1 VKTGTT
7 AVWTA
12 LAVSASLMHA
22 AAQQPTAA
30 RQSGSYSLSGT
41 IADHEGK
48 PLGGAEVSLIEHDS
62 ATRLVR
68 CDTAGRFEL
77 RSLPTANVKLHI
89 RRLGFAS
96 RYVDVAITGADHH
109 SVVVI
114 ELDAAATELA
124 GVSVVDV
131 ANEPDM
137 RLREYYGRKS
147 NNAFGHYI
155 DGSTIE
161 ARRPQYVSEMLRSVA
176 GASVTP
182 SGRIGYTVR
191 LRGCPP
197 LVWLDGVR
205 VPGAQL
211 DELIQPAEVAAM
223 EIYNS
228 FAGIPAQ
235 YFDRSAT
242 CGTIL
247 VWTRAK

>member
-1 VKTGTT
+1 MKTRRT

-12 LAVSASLMHA
+12 LAVGASLMHA
-22 AAQQPTAA
+22 SAQQPAA
-30 RQSGSYSLSGT
+30 VRQRANYSLSGT

-48 PLGGAEVSLIEHDS
+48 PLDGAEVSLIEHDS

-68 CDTAGRFEL
+68 SDTAGRFEL
-77 RSLPTANVKLHI
+77 RSLPAPSVRLRV
-89 RRLGFAS
+89 RRLGFAL
-96 RYVDVAITGADHH
+96 RTIDIAISGANHH
-109 SVVVI
+109 STVVI
-114 ELDAAATELA
+114 ELDALATELA
-124 GVSVVDV
+124 GVSVVGT

-137 RLREYYGRKS
+137 RLRDYYSRKA
-147 NNAFGHYI
+147 NNSFGHFI

-161 ARRPQYVSEMLRSVA
+161 ERRPQFVSEMLRSVS
-176 GASVTP
+176 GATVTP

-191 LRGCPP
+191 LRGCAP

-205 VPGAQL
+205 IPGAQL
-211 DELIQPAEVAAM
+211 DEVIQPAQVAAL

-247 VWTRAK
+247 IWTRAK